1 MTDDFD
7 PYGALG
13 GDAEPLPWSWS
24 YVRDPTVLVPWL
36 GCAALS
42 AFLADRTPQRARA
55 GAPPTSAA
63 APRQPLVLHTQK
75 RPEAQARDDEARAA

>member
-7 PYGALG
+7 RHDALG
-13 GDAEPLPWSWS
+13 GEAEPLPWSWN
-24 YVRDPTVLVPWL
+24 YLRDPTVLVPWL

-42 AFLADRTPQRARA
+42 AFLGDRTPQPGQAAVPRA
-55 GAPPTSAA
+55 SAA

-75 RPEAQARDDEARAA
+75 RPEMQARDDEARAA